1 MDVIRLLNKEEGW
14 SSVPYYCSE
23 GYPTVATGIRIGPK
37 GAPLS
42 QYQFKVSK
50 AVGAVWLSEEV
61 QSKLADMQKHPNIV
75 AALAACN
82 DARQGVLISMA
93 FQMGADGL
101 SAFVNTLKFIANKQW
116 KEAHDGMLNSK
127 WAKQTP
133 ERAKRHANQILSG
146 EWDKY
151 YN

>member
-101 SAFVNTLKFIANKQW
+101 SAFVNTLRFIANKQW